1 MLILADHKLS
11 QSVAYKGKAKGWNGF
26 ICLDERKCIS
36 FTTDLCFVLW
46 CIAIK
51 FCIDNE
57 NCSTVINVF
66 CIMQTKICG
75 IGVPKLIQ
83 PHFLLPLFQLA
94 GCLVG
99 FFNSRHSQ
107 FFLFW
112 IMQQILVS
120 VALSPEH
127 FCLSQ
132 TVFINFLMFNFWP
145 QLLPSKHS

>member
-1 MLILADHKLS
+1 MHTKERAE
-11 QSVAYKGKAKGWNGF
+11 GWNGF
-26 ICLDERKCIS
+26 YSSWWKCIS
-36 FTTDLCFVLW
+36 FITDLCFVLW

-51 FCIDNE
+51 FCIDLE
-57 NCSTVINVF
+57 NCSTVVDVF

-83 PHFLLPLFQLA
+83 PHILLPLFQLA
-94 GCLVG
+94 GCLLG
-99 FFNSRHSQ
+99 SCNSRHSR

-112 IMQQILVS
+112 IMQRILVS
-120 VALSPEH
+120 EALFPQH

-132 TVFINFLMFNFWP
+132 KVFINFSMFNFWP